1 MPERQTL
8 QRARCDKRQGKATT
22 TQAGEF
28 IREEMHHI
36 REGVHG
42 ARSARQAIAIGLSK
56 ARRAGVE
63 LKPPAPDQTS
73 TKARRSAERDYERG
87 HGAPSAHQPNPR
99 RSRISPNA
107 LKREGS
113 AAASPRAIGLQTR
126 EAASRRNRSERSSAA
141 RHAAT
146 TRRRNARGSSHASE

>member
-8 QRARCDKRQGKATT
+8 QRARRDKRQGKATT

-36 REGVHG
+36 REGVNG

-87 HGAPSAHQPNPR
+87 QGAPSAHPTQSPTLAHLTQCPQAR
-99 RSRISPNA
+99 RICRPQ
-107 LKREGS
+107 S
-113 AAASPRAIGLQTR
+113 ARDRFADAGGG
-126 EAASRRNRSERSSAA
+126 E
-141 RHAAT
+141 
-146 TRRRNARGSSHASE
+146 